1 MKTPRPTTRL
11 STLQRTPML
20 RGAMGKTIELSHQL
34 RVCPECGQRYSA
46 DARFCPFDGLPLELG
61 EWSPAEDKL
70 VGQTIDSRYRV
81 MAAIGEGG
89 MGTVYKVRHATLER
103 LFAMKVLRKDMARED
118 LAQRFTREAKAA
130 ASVHHPGVVEIT
142 DFGRLPDKRPYF
154 VMELLE
160 GSSLIAMLHGRKS
173 IEPRLACA
181 IAAKIARAVGA
192 AHACGIVHR
201 DLKPENIFVREPT
214 LGAVEVKVVD
224 FGAAMVIG
232 ASRITK
238 TGIVYGTPH
247 YMSPEQAA
255 GQQLDHRADIYA
267 LGVLFFE
274 MLIGNVPFEADTYME
289 VLRKHMIE
297 KPPKPSSLVRGISH
311 EVDKVVACALAKKV
325 DDRYL
330 TMESFASA
338 IEKAALTLSS
348 DGKSEIRTV
357 PDAADSGTG
366 PTTAAALAQLPIRSR
381 SRTAVIGGAAA
392 ILGTLLVIVV
402 AHANAKAPVAPVAPV
417 AAAPTTQTTTAT
429 QNDHS
434 QNAIDAVVAA
444 PIKSALP
451 DSSPIATS
459 AVLPVRSSPRVRE
472 PAASVSASVSA
483 PPPVQP
489 AKQAARAGDFPD
501 PWSK

>member
-1 MKTPRPTTRL
+1 MTMPRQTTQL
-11 STLQRTPML
+11 SMQQRTPTP
-20 RGAMGKTIELSHQL
+20 RGAMGKTIELQHQL
-34 RVCPECGQRYSA
+34 RACPECGQRYSA
-46 DARFCPFDGLPLELG
+46 DARFCPFDGLPLELA
-61 EWSPAEDKL
+61 EWSPSEDKL
-70 VGQTIDSRYRV
+70 VGQTIDNRYRV

-103 LFAMKVLRKDMARED
+103 LFAMKVLRKDMAREE

-192 AHACGIVHR
+192 AHSGGIVHR

-267 LGVLFFE
+267 LGILFYE
-274 MLIGNVPFEADTYME
+274 MLIGVVPFEADTYME
-289 VLRKHMIE
+289 VLRRHMME
-297 KPPKPSSLVRGISH
+297 PPLKPSSLMPGITS
-311 EVDKVVACALAKKV
+311 EVDKVILCALAKKA
-325 DDRYL
+325 DDRFL
-330 TMESFASA
+330 TMESFAAA
-338 IEKAALTLSS
+338 IEKAALTLAT
-348 DGKSEIRTV
+348 DGKPVAHV
-357 PDAADSGTG
+357 PVDRDSGTG
-366 PTTAAALAQLPIRSR
+366 PTTTAALAQLPIRSH
-381 SRTAVIGGAAA
+381 SRAAIIGGAVA
-392 ILGTLLVIVV
+392 IVGTLLVIAL
-402 AHANAKAPVAPVAPV
+402 AHTNGDAPEASIKPAAATPVAPSAIAP
-417 AAAPTTQTTTAT
+417 PNQKSL
-429 QNDHS
+429 D
-434 QNAIDAVVAA
+434 DVVAA
-444 PIKSALP
+444 PIPTTAP
-451 DSSPIATS
+451 TPTPIATA
-459 AVLPVRSSPRVRE
+459 AVSPMHSTPRAQSS
-472 PAASVSASVSA
+472 AASVSANGSA
-483 PPPVQP
+483 PSTTQP
-489 AKQAARAGDFPD
+489 AKQPARAGDFPD